1 MKIEWNLEGLGVP
14 SDEAGAQAAKLE
26 AELSRLGTRPSPSV
40 AAPSEPEPEP
50 EQPSPEAIDFQESPM
65 LDPALVD
72 RVYVAQANH
81 DATITKVAEQI
92 LRIVANRLPPDV
104 AECAIGRALLVMG
117 TPDLVFATYE
127 VEAETFPKRGDRVQE
142 ANGSIGT
149 VVSVRSLRELIVKW
163 DHEPKAMLSRIEN
176 LTPYDEEGQGN
187 E

>member
-1 MKIEWNLEGLGVP
+1 
-14 SDEAGAQAAKLE
+14 
-26 AELSRLGTRPSPSV
+26 
-40 AAPSEPEPEP
+40 
-50 EQPSPEAIDFQESPM
+50 
-65 LDPALVD
+65 
-72 RVYVAQANH
+72 
-81 DATITKVAEQI
+81 
-92 LRIVANRLPPDV
+92 
-104 AECAIGRALLVMG
+104 MG